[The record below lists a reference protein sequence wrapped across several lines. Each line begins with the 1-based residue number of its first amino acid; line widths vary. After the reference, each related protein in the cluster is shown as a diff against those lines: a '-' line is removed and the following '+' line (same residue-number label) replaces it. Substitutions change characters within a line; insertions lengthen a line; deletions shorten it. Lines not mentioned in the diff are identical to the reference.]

1 MGKYKK
7 SYKSNKFK
15 RSTLTWNEE
24 FELPVGAYSISD
36 IQDCFE
42 YMLKRHGDC

>member
-24 FELPVGAYSISD
+24 FELPGGDY
-36 IQDCFE
+36 FE